1 MAARTGGE
9 GMPTAAIFNVIFGIY
24 QTSQEAA
31 RYDAAAAE
39 AERIGR
45 QNAAAIEAETQE
57 RLRVTELEQA
67 STEAT
72 AKARAA
78 ASGVV
83 GGSLE
88 DSITTM
94 KTEHGRQLEWM
105 KVSGASYAR
114 SAITGGQYAGAT
126 ARAQVSATRARG
138 ISEGI
143 SGGISA
149 YQFGKKHTDW
159 WD

>member
-1 MAARTGGE
+1 MAAAAGGG
-9 GMPTAAIFNVIFGIY
+9 GMTAASIFNVIFGIY

-45 QNAAAIEAETQE
+45 QNAAAVEAETQE
-57 RLRVTELEQA
+57 RLRVTQLEQA
-67 STEAT
+67 STEAS

-88 DSITTM
+88 SSIETM
-94 KTEHGRQLEWM
+94 STEHGRQLEWM

-114 SAITGGQYAGAT
+114 SAITGGQYTGAT
-126 ARAQVSATRARG
+126 ARAQASATRARG

-143 SGGISA
+143 KGGVST

>member
-1 MAARTGGE
+1 MATAGE
-9 GMPTAAIFNVIFGIY
+9 GMTGLAIFNTIFGIY
-24 QTSQEAA
+24 STAQEAQ
-31 RYDAAAAE
+31 RYDASAAE

-45 QNAAAIEAETQE
+45 QNAAAVEAETQE

-67 STEAT
+67 STEAS
-72 AKARAA
+72 ARARAA

-94 KTEHGRQLEWM
+94 ATEHGRQLAWM
-105 KVSGASYAR
+105 KVSGASQAR
-114 SAITGGQYAGAT
+114 AEVTKGQYAGAT
-126 ARAQVSATRARG
+126 ARATGSAARARG

-143 SGGISA
+143 QSGVST